1 MKNNPSIGLSWEA
14 ARQQLFTP
22 KEIAESNLR
31 VVLIGELIKARQ
43 KKGIFQKQ
51 LEEISGIKQHVIA
64 RI

>member
-1 MKNNPSIGLSWEA
+1 MKNNPSIGLNWEA

-31 VVLIGELIKARQ
+31 VALIGELIKVRQ
-43 KKGIFQKQ
+43 KKGRSQKQ
-51 LEEISGIKQHVIA
+51 LEKMTGIKQSVIV